1 MNDYMNSRELMEMK
15 EQLSILTQKLE
26 KETIVNKRLMRR
38 AMKNKISKM
47 QRHALIKG
55 IIIALAIPY
64 LIGCLHFIDS
74 SPWFNAVS
82 ICSLITALF
91 YDYRI
96 HRNLHSN
103 EAMYGNLMEVRKK
116 ILSIKQAYKNWL
128 KISIPFIIIWLTW
141 FLYELFQL
149 PHIPKD
155 AILTGVVFGGIIGG
169 ITGTLQYKKMQ
180 QTTDEILQQIEEMEE
195 K

>member
-1 MNDYMNSRELMEMK
+1 MNNYMDSRELMEMK
-15 EQLSILTQKLE
+15 EQLSILNKKLE
-26 KETIVNKRLMRR
+26 KETIVNDRLMRR

-55 IIIALAIPY
+55 IFIVLAMPY
-64 LIGCLHFIDS
+64 SICCLHVIGT

-82 ICSLITALF
+82 ICSLITALL

-96 HRNLHSN
+96 HKNLHSN

-116 ILSIKQAYKNWL
+116 VLSIKQAYKNWL
-128 KISIPFIIIWLTW
+128 KISIPFIIIWFSW

-155 AILTGVVFGGIIGG
+155 VIFTGVVFGGTIGG
-169 ITGTLQYKKMQ
+169 IIGTLQYKKMQ
-180 QTTDEILQQIEEMEE
+180 RTTDEILQQIEEMEE
-195 K
+195 R

>member
-1 MNDYMNSRELMEMK
+1 MNNYMDSRELMEMK
-15 EQLSILTQKLE
+15 EQLSILNKKLE
-26 KETIVNKRLMRR
+26 KETIVNDRLMRR

-55 IIIALAIPY
+55 IFIVLAMPY
-64 LIGCLHFIDS
+64 SICCLHVIGTS
-74 SPWFNAVS
+74 SWFNAVS
-82 ICSLITALF
+82 ICSLITALL

-96 HRNLHSN
+96 HKNLHSN

-116 ILSIKQAYKNWL
+116 VLSIKQAYKNWL
-128 KISIPFIIIWLTW
+128 KISIPFIIIWFSW

-155 AILTGVVFGGIIGG
+155 VIFTGVVFGGTIGG
-169 ITGTLQYKKMQ
+169 IIGTLQYKKMQ
-180 QTTDEILQQIEEMEE
+180 RTTDEILQQIEEMEE
-195 K
+195 R

>member
-1 MNDYMNSRELMEMK
+1 MNNCMESRELMEMK
-15 EQLSILTQKLE
+15 EQLSILNKKLE
-26 KETIVNKRLMRR
+26 KETIVNDRLMRR

-55 IIIALAIPY
+55 IFIVLAMPY
-64 LIGCLHFIDS
+64 SICCLHVIGT

-82 ICSLITALF
+82 ICSLITALL

-96 HRNLHSN
+96 HKNLHSN

-116 ILSIKQAYKNWL
+116 VLSIKQAYKNWL
-128 KISIPFIIIWLTW
+128 KISIPFIIIWFSW

-155 AILTGVVFGGIIGG
+155 VIFTGVVFGGTIGG
-169 ITGTLQYKKMQ
+169 IIGTLQYKKMQ
-180 QTTDEILQQIEEMEE
+180 RTTDEILQQIEEMEE
-195 K
+195 R

>member
-1 MNDYMNSRELMEMK
+1 MNNYMDSRELMEMK
-15 EQLSILTQKLE
+15 EQLSILNKKLE
-26 KETIVNKRLMRR
+26 KETIVNDRLMRR

-55 IIIALAIPY
+55 IFIVLAMPYIIC
-64 LIGCLHFIDS
+64 CLHVIGT

-82 ICSLITALF
+82 ICSLITALL

-96 HRNLHSN
+96 HKNLHSN

-116 ILSIKQAYKNWL
+116 VLSIKQAYKNWL
-128 KISIPFIIIWLTW
+128 KISIPFIIIWFSW

-155 AILTGVVFGGIIGG
+155 VIFTGVVFGGTIGG
-169 ITGTLQYKKMQ
+169 IIGTLQYKKMQ
-180 QTTDEILQQIEEMEE
+180 RTTDEILQQIEEMEE
-195 K
+195 R

>member
-1 MNDYMNSRELMEMK
+1 MNNYMDSRELMEMK
-15 EQLSILTQKLE
+15 EQLSILNKKLE
-26 KETIVNKRLMRR
+26 KETIVNDRLMRR

-55 IIIALAIPY
+55 IFIVLAMPY
-64 LIGCLHFIDS
+64 NICCLHVIGT

-82 ICSLITALF
+82 ICSLITALL

-96 HRNLHSN
+96 HKNLHSN

-116 ILSIKQAYKNWL
+116 VLSIKQAYKNWL
-128 KISIPFIIIWLTW
+128 KISIPFIIIWFSW

-155 AILTGVVFGGIIGG
+155 VIFTGVVFGGTIGG
-169 ITGTLQYKKMQ
+169 IIGTLQYKKMQ
-180 QTTDEILQQIEEMEE
+180 RTTDEILQQIEEMEE
-195 K
+195 R

>member
-1 MNDYMNSRELMEMK
+1 MNNYMDSRELMEMK
-15 EQLSILTQKLE
+15 EQLSILNKKLE
-26 KETIVNKRLMRR
+26 KETIVNDRLMRR

-55 IIIALAIPY
+55 IYIVLAMPY
-64 LIGCLHFIDS
+64 SICCLHVIGT

-82 ICSLITALF
+82 ICSLITALL

-96 HRNLHSN
+96 HKNLHSN

-116 ILSIKQAYKNWL
+116 VLSIKQAYKNWL
-128 KISIPFIIIWLTW
+128 KISIPFIIIWFSW

-155 AILTGVVFGGIIGG
+155 VIFTGVVFGGTIGG
-169 ITGTLQYKKMQ
+169 IIGTLQYKKMQ
-180 QTTDEILQQIEEMEE
+180 RTTDEILQQIEEMEE
-195 K
+195 R